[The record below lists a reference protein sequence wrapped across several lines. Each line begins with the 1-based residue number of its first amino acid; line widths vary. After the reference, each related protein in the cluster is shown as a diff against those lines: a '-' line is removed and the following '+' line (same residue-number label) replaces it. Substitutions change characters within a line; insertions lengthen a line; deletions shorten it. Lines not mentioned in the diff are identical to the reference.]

1 MNVLCLNTA
10 FSQTYVV
17 VKKDNTIVD
26 KNMDSS
32 LKQSENV
39 LGAVDYCLKSA
50 NLQIQNLNYISCV
63 VGPGS
68 FTGIRIGAS
77 LCKGFCMACQN
88 VKKIEVCSLDL
99 VAHTFV
105 KQSSPESNF
114 FVALNGLSGNV
125 FTCKFNSVGERLCE
139 PYMASGDQIENIKGI
154 VVGLKEEM
162 FEICNNFV
170 DFSTTDL
177 LEYSLKKIQK
187 QELSAD
193 FVPTYLRKS
202 QAEAELDKKNGNS

>member
-1 MNVLCLNTA
+1 MNVMCINTA

-17 VKKDNTIVD
+17 VKSNNLIVEQT
-26 KNMDSS
+26 MDSS

-39 LGAVDYCLKSA
+39 LNVVDYCLTNA
-50 NLQIQNLNYISCV
+50 NLKIEDLNFISCV

-77 LCKGFCMACQN
+77 LCKGFCMACQQ
-88 VKKIEVCSLDL
+88 VKKVQVCSLDL
-99 VAHTFV
+99 IAHTFV
-105 KQSSPESNF
+105 KQNNPTTAF
-114 FVALNGLSGNV
+114 YVALNGLSGNV
-125 FTCKFNSVGERLCE
+125 FACKFNKYGERECE
-139 PYMASGDQIENIKGI
+139 PYLASGDQIEQINGI

-162 FEICNNFV
+162 FDICNNFV
-170 DFSTTDL
+170 EFSTKEL
-177 LEYSLKKIQK
+177 LDYSLEKIQK

-202 QAEAELDKKNGNS
+202 QAEAELDKKNGNC